1 MPDNRAHAAARP
13 TPPAITAREAP
24 VAVEQLLAAV
34 AQSGASD
41 VHLQP
46 TAAGLEIRWRI
57 DGVLEPWQVLAP
69 GLAPSV
75 VARLKVLAGLLT
87 YRSDLPQEGRLR
99 SSAVVETPHA
109 YGEIRVSTF
118 PTLYGEKVV
127 LRVLGGGTA
136 PTELAELGLPG
147 ELAERLE
154 RLLDETAGAL
164 LVVGPAGAGKTTTLY
179 ACLRRLARSAAG
191 GRHLATLEDP
201 IEVPL
206 AGVSQSQLD
215 SAAGFDL
222 ATGLKHLLR
231 QDPEVLLL
239 SELRERATA
248 ELVLQTALS
257 GHLLLTS
264 FHAPDAATAIARLI
278 EMGIE
283 PFLVRAA
290 VLGVLAQRLVR
301 RLCDCAIW
309 TDEPSGRL
317 QLPIARYRLPVGC
330 DACRHTGYRGR
341 RLLAELLTLDQPA
354 VSQAVLH
361 RADVASLAEQGRSGG
376 LVTLAEQALAAI
388 GAGDTSPAEIRRVLG
403 WNLPL
408 PAPKGPSQPE

>member
-1 MPDNRAHAAARP
+1 MAADVAHATARRA
-13 TPPAITAREAP
+13 PPPITAREAP
-24 VAVEQLLAAV
+24 GAVEQLLAAV
-34 AQSGASD
+34 SLTGASD

-57 DGVLEPWQVLAP
+57 DGVLEPWQVLDS

-87 YRSDLPQEGRLR
+87 YRTDLPQEGRLR
-99 SSAVVETPHA
+99 PPASAEA
-109 YGEIRVSTF
+109 RRGAGEIRISTF
-118 PTLYGEKVV
+118 PTLHGEKVV
-127 LRVLGGGTA
+127 LRVLGGEAA
-136 PTELAELGLPG
+136 PAELDELGLPPDV
-147 ELAERLE
+147 AERLG
-154 RLLDETAGAL
+154 RILDETAGAL

-201 IEVPL
+201 IEVAL
-206 AGVSQSQLD
+206 SGVSQSQLD
-215 SAAGFDL
+215 PAAGFDL

-301 RLCDCAIW
+301 RLCDCAQW
-309 TDEPSGRL
+309 TDEPEGRL
-317 QLPIARYRLPVGC
+317 QLPVAHYRQPLGC
-330 DACRHTGYRGR
+330 DACRQTGYRGR
-341 RLLAELLTLDQPA
+341 KLLAEFLTLDQPEVA
-354 VSQAVLH
+354 SGVLA
-361 RADVASLAEQGRSGG
+361 RADVAFLANLARQAG
-376 LVTLAEQALAAI
+376 LVSLGERAVAAVV
-388 GAGDTSPAEIRRVLG
+388 AGETSPAEVRRVLG
-403 WNLPL
+403 WNLVVPQQER
-408 PAPKGPSQPE
+408 AHRTD